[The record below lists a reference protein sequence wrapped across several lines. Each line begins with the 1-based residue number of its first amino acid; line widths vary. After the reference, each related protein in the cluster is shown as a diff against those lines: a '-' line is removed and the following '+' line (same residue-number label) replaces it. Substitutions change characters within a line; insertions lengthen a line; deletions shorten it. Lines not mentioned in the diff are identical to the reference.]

1 MTNLFASAALL
12 LLTATAVSAAA
23 PVPAPVS
30 TNPAAVT
37 AGAYVVEPNH
47 TRVQF
52 SVLHMG
58 FTHWFGD
65 FAGASGS
72 LTLDPKKVTA
82 SKVDITIPTGSVSTT
97 NVKLDGELKSDVWFD
112 VTRFPTIH
120 FVSTKV
126 VRTAANKATI
136 TGNLTFH
143 GVTKPVVLAAT
154 FNGAG
159 VNPQDMNYTV
169 GFDASTTFKRSEFGV
184 KTDLPLIGDET
195 TLRISA
201 AFEKAK

>member
-1 MTNLFASAALL
+1 MNKLIASAALL
-12 LLTATAVSAAA
+12 LLAATTAANAAD
-23 PVPAPVS
+23 PVGA
-30 TNPAAVT
+30 NPAAVT
-37 AGAYVVEPNH
+37 PGAYGVEPNH

-58 FTHWFGD
+58 FTHWYGD
-65 FAGASGS
+65 LTGASGS
-72 LTLDPKKVTA
+72 LTLDPKNVAA
-82 SKVDITIPTGSVSTT
+82 SKVEITLPTASVSTT
-97 NVKLDGELKSDVWFD
+97 NAKLDGELKSDVWFD
-112 VTRFPTIH
+112 AAKFPTIH

-143 GVTKPVVLAAT
+143 GVTKPVVLVAT

-159 VNPQDMNYTV
+159 VNPQDMHYTV
-169 GFDASTTFKRSEFGV
+169 GFDASTTFKRSDFGV
-184 KTDLPLIGDET
+184 KTDLPMIGDET